1 MKLSFKKR
9 IATYFIISTAVII
22 ALVFGTVY
30 YIVRQTV
37 YSNLDKDLGIEA
49 EEHRS
54 KVELSKENIMFFIN
68 KEDLLAAEHSQAQ
81 VNPVF
86 IQLIDASGKF
96 VDKSPNLKQNKLH
109 FRSLKKDGMHFNTS
123 LNNHPIRQV
132 QIPIII
138 NDKIEGYV
146 LAAMSLEASLMVL
159 SNLRNTLF
167 LLYPI
172 ILVGLFFISMFFA
185 GRSIQ
190 PVVSIIEKTN
200 RITRQN
206 LYERVEIPSTKDEL
220 QTLSLSINALLQR
233 IENAMIREQQFT
245 SDASH
250 ELRTPIAVL
259 KGTLEVL
266 LRKPRTAEEYN
277 EKLNYC
283 IKEVN
288 RISLIL
294 DQLLDVARNDES
306 TAFYAIEKSSAI
318 GLIREVILRRQKE
331 LEDKSIVLITQFN
344 AITPDVQINAFFG
357 ATIIENILV
366 NAIKYSKEKSEIV
379 ISMNFFGNGLLCSI
393 QDQGIGIQQEDL
405 AKIFQP
411 FFRSE
416 ALKHKEIQGSGLG
429 LAIAQK
435 AAKAINATIS
445 VQSEWGKG
453 TTFDIQF
460 HEILRES

>member
-172 ILVGLFFISMFFA
+172 ILLGLFFISMFFA

-331 LEDKSIVLITQFN
+331 LEEKSIVLITQFN
-344 AITPDVQINAFFG
+344 TVTPDVQINAFFG

-379 ISMNFFGNGLLCSI
+379 IALNLAGNGLLCSI
-393 QDQGIGIQQEDL
+393 QDHGIGIKQEDL

-429 LAIAQK
+429 LAIVQK
-435 AAKAINATIS
+435 AANAINASIS
-445 VQSEWGKG
+445 LQSEWGKG